1 MAIQQ
6 KLAQA
11 SLDIAFRGA
20 PYLRVMAVGTT
31 DSTLDK
37 SFRASPTPFYGSV
50 TIGPPPPPS
59 GGIAQQS
66 MFLSF

>member
-31 DSTLDK
+31 DSSLDK
-37 SFRASPTPFYGSV
+37 SYRASPTPFYGAV

-59 GGIAQQS
+59 GGVTQQS